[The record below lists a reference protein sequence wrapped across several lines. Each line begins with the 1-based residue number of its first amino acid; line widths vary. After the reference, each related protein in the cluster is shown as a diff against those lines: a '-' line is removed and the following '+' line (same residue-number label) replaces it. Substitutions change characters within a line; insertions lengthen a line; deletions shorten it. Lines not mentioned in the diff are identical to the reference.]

1 MIQYRIMNSDD
12 IEAGLQLC
20 RTSRWNQVCR
30 DWEFFLAHGPQGC
43 RVAVRDER
51 VVGTVTTVQYQQR
64 FSWIG
69 MVLVD
74 PAERGQGIG
83 TQLLREAFT
92 ESRVVPCVRLDATPA
107 GYPVYRKL
115 DFAEEYRL
123 SRMEATQ
130 VKLETGKSAA
140 QPMQLADLP
149 QIAALDEPAFGA
161 SRSDLLAWL
170 LDGAPELAW
179 VVRRGETLTGFL
191 GGRRGF
197 NFTHLGPL
205 VASDVETAR
214 HLVTACLRQQ
224 NIAPVILDV
233 PQQHTEWLEWLAA
246 AGFLEQRPF
255 IRMYRG
261 AAPVSGSPEKQF
273 AIMGPEFG

>member
-1 MIQYRIMNSDD
+1 MIHYRTMHSAD

-20 RTSRWNQVCR
+20 RASRWNQVRR
-30 DWEFFLAHGPQGC
+30 DWELFLQHDPQGC

-51 VVGTVTTVQYQQR
+51 VVGTVTIVQYQQR

-74 PAERGQGIG
+74 QAERGQGIG
-83 TQLLREAFT
+83 TQLLHEAFAV
-92 ESRVVPCVRLDATPA
+92 SHDVQCVRLDATPA

-115 DFAEEYRL
+115 DFVEESRL
-123 SRMEATQ
+123 SRMEAAQ
-130 VKLETGKSAA
+130 VNLEISQSVA
-140 QPMQLADLP
+140 QPMQSADLP
-149 QIAALDEPAFGA
+149 QIAVLDEPAFGA

-170 LDGAPELAW
+170 LNGAPELAW
-179 VVRRGETLTGFL
+179 VLRRGATLAGFVC
-191 GGRRGF
+191 GRRGF

-205 VASDVETAR
+205 VASDVEAAR

-224 NIAPVILDV
+224 NTAPVILDV
-233 PQQHTEWLEWLAA
+233 PQLHTEWLEWLGA

-261 AAPVSGSPEKQF
+261 AAPTSGAPEKQF

>member
-1 MIQYRIMNSDD
+1 MIHYRTMNSAD
-12 IEAGLQLC
+12 IEAGLELC
-20 RTSRWNQVCR
+20 RASRWNQVR
-30 DWEFFLAHGPQGC
+30 HDWELFLQYSPQGC

-51 VVGTVTTVQYQQR
+51 VVGTVTTVQYQQH

-83 TQLLREAFT
+83 TQLLREAFAV
-92 ESRVVPCVRLDATPA
+92 SHDVPCVRLDATPA

-115 DFAEEYRL
+115 DFVEEYRL
-123 SRMEATQ
+123 SRMEAAQ
-130 VKLETGKSAA
+130 VKLETGTSTA
-140 QPMQLADLP
+140 QPMQPADLAE
-149 QIAALDEPAFGA
+149 IIALDEPAFGA
-161 SRSDLLAWL
+161 NRRAMLEWLLA
-170 LDGAPELAW
+170 GAPELAW
-179 VVRRGETLTGFL
+179 VVRRGEALAGFL

-205 VASDVETAR
+205 VAVDVDAAR
-214 HLVTACLRQQ
+214 QLVTACLRQQ

-233 PQQHTEWLEWLAA
+233 PQQHTEWLDWLAA

-261 AAPVSGSPEKQF
+261 TAPDGGSPENQF